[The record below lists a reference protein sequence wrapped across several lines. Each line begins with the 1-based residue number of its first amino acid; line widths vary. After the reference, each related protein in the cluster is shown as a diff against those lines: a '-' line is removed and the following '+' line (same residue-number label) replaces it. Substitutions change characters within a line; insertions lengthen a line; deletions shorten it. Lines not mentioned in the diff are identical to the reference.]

1 MKTKLFKKSIL
12 GAAALSALLVS
23 ACSDSDLGPLRE
35 PVDIEAPT
43 FEWAATAD
51 SLQEATYSTYLIS
64 GGTFRQDNAGNNN
77 FNYWW
82 NAHML
87 DVLVDGYERTGDESY
102 LPKMKALLNGIKSK
116 NGGRYQNEFVD
127 DMEWLAIASVRAYK
141 ATGDSDY
148 RNVAEELWN
157 EIIKHWSDVHG
168 GGITWKINTPF
179 GKNACSNGPAAI
191 LAMRLYDLDKD
202 TEYLDW
208 AKRIYEWEKSTLVDP
223 ASGLVWDNIDIVDR
237 ETVIQK
243 DWIFTY
249 NVGTYLGAAN
259 ELYLVTKDQAYLN
272 DAIQTASSTMIS
284 PQLTTEGVLK
294 SEGEGDGGLFKGI
307 LVRYMNRL
315 VQNPDL
321 DDNKRRDLIRFLKF
335 NAETFYQRGL
345 ARPSMMSSPD
355 WRMQPQSKT
364 DLSTQLSGMMLMEA
378 AADLKEAGLLN

>member
-12 GAAALSALLVS
+12 SAAALSALLVG

-35 PVDIEAPT
+35 PVDVEGPAY
-43 FEWAATAD
+43 EWAATAD
-51 SLQEATYSTYLIS
+51 SLQEATYTTYLIS

-82 NAHML
+82 NAHVL
-87 DVLVDGYERTGDESY
+87 DVLVDGYERTEDASY
-102 LPKMKALLNGIKSK
+102 LPRMKALLNGIKAK

-202 TEYLDW
+202 SEYLDW
-208 AKRIYEWEKSTLVDP
+208 AKRIYEWEKNTLVDP
-223 ASGLVWDNIDIVDR
+223 STGLVWDNIDIVNGQ
-237 ETVIQK
+237 TVIQK

-259 ELYLVTKDQAYLN
+259 ELYLVTKDQTYLN
-272 DAIQTASSTMIS
+272 DAIRTTSSTMIS
-284 PQLTTEGVLK
+284 PALTTEGVLK

-307 LVRYMNRL
+307 LVRYMNLL

-321 DDNKRRDLIRFLKF
+321 DENKRRDFIRFLKF
-335 NAETFYQRGL
+335 NAETYYKKGL
-345 ARPSMMSSPD
+345 ARPTMMSSPD
-355 WRMQPQSKT
+355 WRTQPQSKT

-378 AADLKEAGLLN
+378 AADLREAGLLD

>member
-1 MKTKLFKKSIL
+1 MKTKLFKQSIL
-12 GAAALSALLVS
+12 SAVAFSALLIS

-35 PVDIEAPT
+35 PVEIEAPAY
-43 FEWAATAD
+43 EWAATAD
-51 SLQEATYSTYLIS
+51 SLQEVTYTSFLVS

-102 LPKMKALLNGIKSK
+102 VPRMKALLNGIRSK
-116 NGGRYQNEFVD
+116 NGGRFQNEFID
-127 DMEWLAIASVRAYK
+127 DMEWLAIASLRAYK
-141 ATGDSDY
+141 ATGDADY

-157 EIIKHWSDVHG
+157 EISKHWSEVHG
-168 GGITWKINTPF
+168 GGITWKINTPSL
-179 GKNACSNGPAAI
+179 KNACSNGPAAI
-191 LAMRLYDLDKD
+191 LALRLYELDQD

-208 AKRIYEWEKSTLVDP
+208 AKRIYEWEKNTLVDP
-223 ASGLVWDNIDIVDR
+223 ATGLVWDHIDIVNGQ
-237 ETVIQK
+237 EFIQK

-249 NVGTYLGAAN
+249 NVGTFLGAAN
-259 ELYLVTKDQAYLN
+259 ELYLATKERAYLN
-272 DAIQTASSTMIS
+272 DAIRTTSSTMIS

-307 LVRYMNRL
+307 LVRYMNLL

-321 DDNKRRDLIRFLKF
+321 DANKRQDFLRFLKF
-335 NAETFYQRGL
+335 NAETFYKRGL
-345 ARPSMMSSPD
+345 ARPTMMAGPD
-355 WRMQPQSKT
+355 WRNRPQGKT

-378 AADLKEAGLLN
+378 AADLKEAGLLD